1 MTRAFMLPAALMVLL
16 SGFVTRPCVAD
27 EPSQAPA
34 SQASSW
40 QKTEDSDAITVER
53 LEMLALEHNP
63 TLDQARAETWKAYGR
78 YVQAGLYPNPE
89 VGYAASE
96 VGNDGRAGQQGS
108 YIQQEFVFGNKL
120 ALSQN
125 IGAAERTAADHAL
138 ALQELRVRN
147 NVRLEYYSILTAT
160 RSRDIAKQLLKVA
173 ESAAALAKLRRES
186 GEGNRIDELQ
196 ARGEQ
201 QRAAV
206 AVAQS
211 EYVVAAAWKR
221 MLAVVG
227 DPNLTQQQ
235 LSGHLEAE
243 TLPEITFDEL
253 LTRLEGNSPQ
263 IRLAEARIGRAQ
275 AEYARAEVEP
285 IPNLTLQ
292 NTIQYDYSTQYTVVG
307 IQATLPIPVFNR
319 NQGNIAAAEQEWI
332 QASRETR
339 RLRLSLQ
346 RDLASRWQ
354 QFANARVQVERY
366 RDDVLPTVS
375 ETLKLTRD
383 AYEAGETDYLRLLTA
398 QRSYT
403 ETYREYIAAL
413 GIAWQEAIRLNGL
426 LLSDGLAAA
435 ESVTN

>member
-1 MTRAFMLPAALMVLL
+1 MMTRAFILPAALMVLL
-16 SGFVTRPCVAD
+16 SGFVTRLCVAD

-206 AVAQS
+206 TVAQS
-211 EYVVAAAWKR
+211 EYVAAAWKR

-253 LTRLEGNSPQ
+253 LARLEGNSPQ

-319 NQGNIAAAEQEWI
+319 NQGTIAAAEQEWI

-403 ETYREYIAAL
+403 ETYREYIEAL